1 MKRKKEKYYKT
12 NRIKGTHLGRCFY
25 FVKKFLKNFKIPLDM
40 MTSLWYYDAMKE
52 EVRKIKQTTVRIDD
66 ELLKQVKYKLI
77 EENKSFNEYV
87 LELIKKDLEKSN
99 K

>member
-1 MKRKKEKYYKT
+1 M
-12 NRIKGTHLGRCFY
+12 
-25 FVKKFLKNFKIPLDM
+25 
-40 MTSLWYYDAMKE
+40 
-52 EVRKIKQTTVRIDD
+52 RKIKQTTVRIDD
-66 ELLKQVKYKLI
+66 ELLKQVKYRLI

>member
-1 MKRKKEKYYKT
+1 M
-12 NRIKGTHLGRCFY
+12 
-25 FVKKFLKNFKIPLDM
+25 KNFSSPLDTM
-40 MTSLWYYDAMKE
+40 MSIWYYDVTE
-52 EVRKIKQTTVRIDD
+52 REVRKIKQTTVRIDD

-87 LELIKKDLEKSN
+87 IELIKNDLERSK

>member
-1 MKRKKEKYYKT
+1 
-12 NRIKGTHLGRCFY
+12 
-25 FVKKFLKNFKIPLDM
+25 
-40 MTSLWYYDAMKE
+40 MTSLWYYDVIE
-52 EVRKIKQTTVRIDD
+52 REVSEIKQTTVRIDD

-87 LELIKKDLEKSN
+87 LELIKKDLDKSD

>member
-1 MKRKKEKYYKT
+1 M
-12 NRIKGTHLGRCFY
+12 
-25 FVKKFLKNFKIPLDM
+25 
-40 MTSLWYYDAMKE
+40 
-52 EVRKIKQTTVRIDD
+52 RKIKQTTVRIEE

-87 LELIKKDLEKSN
+87 LELIRKDLEKSE

>member
-1 MKRKKEKYYKT
+1 MALFQCVKY
-12 NRIKGTHLGRCFY
+12 L
-25 FVKKFLKNFKIPLDM
+25 KKFEKPLDIV
-40 MTSLWYYDAMKE
+40 TSLWYYDVIE
-52 EVRKIKQTTVRIDD
+52 REVSEIKQTTVRIDD

-87 LELIKKDLEKSN
+87 LELIKKDLDKSD

>member
-1 MKRKKEKYYKT
+1 
-12 NRIKGTHLGRCFY
+12 
-25 FVKKFLKNFKIPLDM
+25 M
-40 MTSLWYYDAMKE
+40 MSIWYYDVIE
-52 EVRKIKQTTVRIDD
+52 REVRKIKQTTVRIDD

-87 LELIKKDLEKSN
+87 IELIKNDLERSK

>member
-1 MKRKKEKYYKT
+1 M
-12 NRIKGTHLGRCFY
+12 
-25 FVKKFLKNFKIPLDM
+25 
-40 MTSLWYYDAMKE
+40 
-52 EVRKIKQTTVRIDD
+52 RKIKQTTVRIDE

-87 LELIKKDLEKSN
+87 LELIKKDLDESN

>member
-1 MKRKKEKYYKT
+1 
-12 NRIKGTHLGRCFY
+12 
-25 FVKKFLKNFKIPLDM
+25 M
-40 MTSLWYYDAMKE
+40 MSIWYYDVTE
-52 EVRKIKQTTVRIDD
+52 REVRKIKQTTVRIDD

-87 LELIKKDLEKSN
+87 LELIKRDLDKSN